1 MGGRRYLRK
10 LLAVVLVV
18 CSPCASSALSLSEHE
33 QAIRAAKMQEFAA
46 EAQQKVEAGNHSG
59 QNALDATPRVK
70 VAQSAG
76 EEQVLDADV
85 FVDGDGDEV
94 EQGAATPPMRE
105 EHDYFDSLDL
115 DKGTCRYHPCGAA
128 VLL

>member
-59 QNALDATPRVK
+59 QNALATPRVK

-115 DKGTCRYHPCGAA
+115 DKGTCCYHPCGAA
-128 VLL
+128 VVP